1 MSVQVAHEPRPLK
14 VRAGVAEI
22 TAHGTNFDVRLDQD
36 ATIVTVVEGQVAVA
50 RSPGGSRHVGTG
62 TATVPLLPAPVVE
75 LDPNEQVRVSQTT
88 WQAAPSTVDARGVT
102 AWLQRRIV
110 FDNEPL
116 ANVAIEFNRYLSVP
130 IEIDGPEL
138 RRLRV
143 SGVFACDD
151 AEAFVAFLRSMK
163 GLRVEVTAARI
174 RVSEARKRV
183 GP

>member
-1 MSVQVAHEPRPLK
+1 M
-14 VRAGVAEI
+14 
-22 TAHGTNFDVRLDQD
+22 
-36 ATIVTVVEGQVAVA
+36 
-50 RSPGGSRHVGTG
+50 
-62 TATVPLLPAPVVE
+62 LPAPVVE
-75 LDPNEQVRVSQTT
+75 LDPNEQVRVSQTI

-130 IEIDGPEL
+130 IEIDGPEV

-151 AEAFVAFLRSMK
+151 TEAFVAFLRSMK
-163 GLRVEVTAARI
+163 GLSVEVTAARI